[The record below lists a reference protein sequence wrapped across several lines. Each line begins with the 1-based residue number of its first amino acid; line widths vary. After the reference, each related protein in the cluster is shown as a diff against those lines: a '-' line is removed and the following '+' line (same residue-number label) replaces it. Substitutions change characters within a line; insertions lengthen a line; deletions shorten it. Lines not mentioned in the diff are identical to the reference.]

1 MRRASRLVAV
11 VCGLLAITGAGCL
24 RTHTL
29 SVKSSDLLPKLVDL
43 HHGRATTVAVTDEI
57 TEGPSDNGRGLVHHV
72 ELRGSDVL
80 PLPRPAGP
88 IRLDVLAK
96 RCLAPDHEI
105 PGEDP
110 CYLRSHRDDVYVLRT
125 TQDRA
130 VRPAVYTSFTL
141 ATVGGMLFGA
151 TCLAGVCDGAEDVKG
166 ASEFVGATSAAI
178 AVTFLGV
185 ALIHCFT
192 GPPGTC
198 RD

>member
-1 MRRASRLVAV
+1 MRRASGMAV
-11 VCGLLAITGAGCL
+11 LCLGLFASGCV

-29 SVKSSDLLPKLVDL
+29 SVRSRELLPKLVDIYDY
-43 HHGRATTVAVTDEI
+43 GKATVPVRDEI
-57 TEGPSDNGRGLVHHV
+57 TEGPTDDNRGLITKA
-72 ELRGSDVL
+72 ELKGSDVL

-96 RCLAPDHEI
+96 RCLHPDNEV

-110 CYLRSHRDDVYVLRT
+110 CYLRAHRDDVYVIGTRE
-125 TQDRA
+125 DRA
-130 VRPAVYTSFTL
+130 VRPAVYGTL
-141 ATVGGMLFGA
+141 AIGTLGGLLFGA
-151 TCLAGVCDGAEDVKG
+151 TCLSGVCDGAPDVKG

-178 AVTFLGV
+178 AVAWMTW
-185 ALIHCFT
+185 ALFDCIT